1 MCRTPFLPATQL
13 LWRGIFL
20 ADISDPS
27 SPKVTLAKRGALLS
41 DSPDN
46 LRLHLED
53 GTQQESVPKA
63 KDQYS
68 ITTFDSTEIPIQLP
82 SNAERPHDLF
92 RVTELG
98 IAQPAAQRRA
108 RTPSRGAAVAY
119 RSRYLELRPE
129 QGAILRN

>member
-1 MCRTPFLPATQL
+1 MCRTRFPSSGRS
-13 LWRGIFL
+13 LWQGIFL
-20 ADISDPS
+20 ADISDPA

-41 DSPDN
+41 DSPDK

-82 SNAERPHDLF
+82 SSAEHAARPASGRRIGTARACCATPPANAAPPCRCK
-92 RVTELG
+92 
-98 IAQPAAQRRA
+98 I
-108 RTPSRGAAVAY
+108 SI
-119 RSRYLELRPE
+119 PE
-129 QGAILRN
+129 PGTTT